1 MEVPI
6 TVPQTDI
13 PNITYSEVESL
24 NRSQAKFLVTSD
36 SLGFLFYVYADMHMP
51 DPTFLDVR
59 YQNSNK
65 TLNYSNNVYGVAYI
79 KTLPAN
85 SEFTI
90 NGLTPGHDYEIFIF
104 IMNMNQLYNV
114 NFTKLYFHTNGNI
127 SYKLKE

>member
-1 MEVPI
+1 MAS
-6 TVPQTDI
+6 
-13 PNITYSEVESL
+13 TYNLSILPLYYSL
-24 NRSQAKFLVTSD
+24 SGYDQNSYILNVT
-36 SLGFLFYVYADMHMP
+36 YV
-51 DPTFLDVR
+51 DVR

-65 TLNYSNNVYGVAYI
+65 TLNYSNKVYGVAYI